1 MPIPIAGTELVYKGG
16 SVFHNHIIDI
26 HAKYTGAKDGNTR
39 IDWPVVYSVAVP
51 DLVAALNAYGH
62 HVTPSDIC
70 AYPHPPSA
78 FCQENAELY
87 YDFQLKN
94 QYGPLSARLYAVL
107 SASGVDQLAVVNTLF
122 VVFGTEDIGD
132 VLAHLALASRIA
144 GQSGC
149 DLYFRSTYM
158 MLEEHIDNM
167 AHLTGNSSG
176 FIRSMLS
183 LVFPDLSMRQVISRK
198 LYGFGLCY
206 GPQGLKPRLKMYFQ
220 LSDLSAEELVRL
232 ETIAQDSFER
242 VSSETGIPKTNAFM
256 LGLDFHRNEL
266 LAPSKFYFRGE

>member
-1 MPIPIAGTELVYKGG
+1 MSLPIAGTELVYKGG

-26 HAKYTGAKDGNTR
+26 HAKYTGAKDGDTR
-39 IDWPVVYSVAVP
+39 IDWPTVYSAAVP

-62 HVTPSDIC
+62 HVTPFDIG

-107 SASGVDQLAVVNTLF
+107 AASRVDRLAVVNSLL
-122 VVFGTEDIGD
+122 VVFETEDIGD
-132 VLAHLALASRIA
+132 VLAHLALASRVA
-144 GQSGC
+144 GQNGC

-206 GPQGLKPRLKMYFQ
+206 SPQGLRPKLKVYFQ
-220 LSDLSAEELVRL
+220 LSDLSPEELGRL
-232 ETIAQDSFER
+232 ETVAQDSFER
-242 VSSETGIPKTNAFM
+242 VSSELGIPRENAFM
-256 LGLDFHRNEL
+256 LGLDFSCDEL
-266 LAPSKFYFRGE
+266 HPPAKFYFRGI